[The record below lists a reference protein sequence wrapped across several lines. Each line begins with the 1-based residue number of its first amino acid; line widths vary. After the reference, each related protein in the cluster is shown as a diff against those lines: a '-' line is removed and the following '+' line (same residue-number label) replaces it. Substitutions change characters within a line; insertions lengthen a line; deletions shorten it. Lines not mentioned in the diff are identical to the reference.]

1 MKAGTK
7 LLADGVE
14 VCLYPDAVLSAIPHK
29 DRIAIDF
36 GGRPLN
42 VWYAPCKLV
51 VKKLMSDYHGVILWS
66 VNPVLTPVGLT
77 HISLWLMHD
86 NDVTDLPVGKVIQQG
101 DPFYQEGGWGANG
114 AKTYATHIHCNCAK
128 GHTTQGKPNANGKYE
143 LVGSVWANDL
153 FYLDGTERI
162 IGTGGLE
169 WRTYLPVISPTVSP
183 TPIATETPSIE
194 PTQQEDVTSPIVT
207 PTEDVT
213 PVLPIVE
220 PEAPTETPVAQ
231 PIAQNPTEIGQ
242 ETPIVELTEGVT
254 QPVDIVAQPEPIEQA
269 QEIVIIGSKE
279 ETSPIEPEPTPNPIE
294 PVTEQPKP
302 DEQVIEEVPNI
313 APKPCN
319 EPVAPCEPV
328 KPSLLAQIIALIIK
342 LIVSLFKGK

>member
-14 VCLYPDAVLSAIPHK
+14 VCLYPDTVLSAIPHK

-101 DPFYQEGGWGANG
+101 EPFYQEGGWGANG
-114 AKTYATHIHCNCAK
+114 EKTYSFHIHCNCAK

-143 LVGSVWANDL
+143 LIGSVWANDL
-153 FYLDGTERI
+153 FYLDGTEQI
-162 IGTGGLE
+162 IGTGGLN

-194 PTQQEDVTSPIVT
+194 PTQQEDVTLPIVT
-207 PTEDVT
+207 PTEEVT

-220 PEAPTETPVAQ
+220 PDAPMETPVAQ
-231 PIAQNPTEIGQ
+231 PIAQNTVEIGQ
-242 ETPIVELTEGVT
+242 ETETSPT
-254 QPVDIVAQPEPIEQA
+254 VADNATVQPEPIPSQL
-269 QEIVIIGSKE
+269 
-279 ETSPIEPEPTPNPIE
+279 E
-294 PVTEQPKP
+294 PVTEQPKI
-302 DEQVIEEVPNI
+302 DEQVIVEVPNI

-319 EPVAPCEPV
+319 EPVEPCDTIVEPV
-328 KPSLLAQIIALIIK
+328 KPSLWAQIIALIIK
-342 LIVSLFKGK
+342 LIVSLLKGK